1 MHCIQNQERQAARH
15 FPVSCRRQS
24 ADLGVMRIVEE
35 QAGDHPDCLFF
46 RQDTAFDIPFKIFFQ
61 KRIQRTQRTACIK
74 RAIHRLEMC

>member
-1 MHCIQNQERQAARH
+1 MHLIQNQERQTARH
-15 FPVSCRRQS
+15 FPIPCRSQS
-24 ADLGVMRIVEE
+24 ADLGVMGIVEE

-61 KRIQRTQRTACIK
+61 KRIQRPQRTACIK